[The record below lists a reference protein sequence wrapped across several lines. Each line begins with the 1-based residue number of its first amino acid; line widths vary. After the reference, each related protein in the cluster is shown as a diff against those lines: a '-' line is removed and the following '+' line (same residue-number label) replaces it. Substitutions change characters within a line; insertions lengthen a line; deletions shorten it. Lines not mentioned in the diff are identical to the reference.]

1 MFYLLLEI
9 LEIYIV
15 VLEDSENSL
24 MFFDVFVNVK

>member
-9 LEIYIV
+9 FEIYIV

>member
-9 LEIYIV
+9 FEIYIV
-15 VLEDSENSL
+15 VLEDSKNSL

>member
-9 LEIYIV
+9 FEIYIV
-15 VLEDSENSL
+15 VLEDSEISL

>member
-1 MFYLLLEI
+1 MYYLLLEI
-9 LEIYIV
+9 FEIYIV

>member
-1 MFYLLLEI
+1 MFYLLI
-9 LEIYIV
+9 KIFEIYIV

>member
-1 MFYLLLEI
+1 MFYFLLEI
-9 LEIYIV
+9 FEIYIV